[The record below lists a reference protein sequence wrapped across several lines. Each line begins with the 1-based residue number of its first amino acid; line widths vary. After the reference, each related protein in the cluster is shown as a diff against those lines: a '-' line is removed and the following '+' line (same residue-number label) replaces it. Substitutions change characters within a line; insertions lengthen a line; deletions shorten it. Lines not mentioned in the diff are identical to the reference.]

1 MPSFDIS
8 SEVDHQEVTNA
19 MDQAAREVSTRFDFR
34 DTNSAAELGDG
45 TITIRSMSEDRLR
58 AVRQVVEEKLVRR
71 KVSLKALDWGN
82 IEPASGGTVRQV
94 ATLVAGISEV
104 EARRLALFSAQSAYE
119 ASQVGLEVGT
129 RTVLDVLDNQRTL
142 FTAQQVYARVK
153 YNFLQ
158 NRLLLEQAA
167 GTLGVSD
174 VEDVNRLLTTD
185 KAVGVATATP

>member
-1 MPSFDIS
+1 MPTRPWWRAS
-8 SEVDHQEVTNA
+8 
-19 MDQAAREVSTRFDFR
+19 ARSR
-34 DTNSAAELGDG
+34 
-45 TITIRSMSEDRLR
+45 
-58 AVRQVVEEKLVRR
+58 
-71 KVSLKALDWGN
+71 
-82 IEPASGGTVRQV
+82 PGGW
-94 ATLVAGISEV
+94 
-104 EARRLALFSAQSAYE
+104 FSAQSAYE

-185 KAVGVATATP
+185 ESVARGLGNP

>member
-1 MPSFDIS
+1 MCIRDRAQRDATQDAVEQTRRAI
-8 SEVDHQEVTNA
+8 E
-19 MDQAAREVSTRFDFR
+19 RSTRD
-34 DTNSAAELGDG
+34 AY
-45 TITIRSMSEDRLR
+45 
-58 AVRQVVEEKLVRR
+58 Q
-71 KVSLKALDWGN
+71 
-82 IEPASGGTVRQV
+82 
-94 ATLVAGISEV
+94 TLVAGISEV